1 MEGGSRN
8 EGWEEGD
15 EGPAVLVSRQL
26 ARHCMGVMALPFLV
40 VSRVFSRD
48 LGLLTGSVAHD
59 GPGL

>member
-26 ARHCMGVMALPFLV
+26 ARHCLGVKVLV
-40 VSRVFSRD
+40 VVMDKVSGRDGSRGSR
-48 LGLLTGSVAHD
+48 GM
-59 GPGL
+59 